1 MNHCDCSEYSTTY
14 SFCRTPPLIW
24 IILRFGG
31 PVVQWLLFASS
42 VAPPLDIHKDKWQE
56 CSRWQY
62 LSGSSHAA
70 DGWTFSSSVLQEV
83 LHRDITDFSTLLQSF
98 GSVQIQNETD
108 VYSALFTSLPVAQGQ
123 NVRVTW
129 RWRSLSG
136 PADVSTVGSCGD
148 HHSMTE
154 VVFVV
159 FLSNQETQS
168 DTGRCHNRPAGG
180 RGVNLD
186 DTSH

>member
-42 VAPPLDIHKDKWQE
+42 VAPPLDIHKEKWQE

-83 LHRDITDFSTLLQSF
+83 LHRDITDFFILLQSF

-129 RWRSLSG
+129 RCSLSG